1 MTQRGLFPS
10 WLDGS
15 LARDAS
21 FGRAYAAVPDAR
33 RALLKTAIARLWDWC
48 APAEALHRRAET
60 LWRSGLR
67 SVSLAEPRRFA
78 MMLFDAGETSP
89 SRLLA
94 ALVPALAA
102 GVPDV
107 LAVRLGGRALPP
119 APQLLALELAGVERL
134 ALLSR
139 ARCAELLAHLG
150 QGGESGAVLAL
161 GREAASVVAE
171 ARLHSARQR
180 AWTPGSGPAGVWLE
194 RGAGSDLE
202 ALDFAQQGAEIH
214 VWGAGR
220 RSIPGGF
227 VRRSGTFE
235 TFLRQGYSA
244 LYVPEARREACAGR
258 APLVLGPGCESCW
271 LWPDLEAS
279 LFTPRR
285 VCWSVDG

>member
-15 LARDAS
+15 LASDAA
-21 FGRAYAAVPDAR
+21 FGRAYAAVPDVR
-33 RALLKTAIARLWDWC
+33 RALLKTAIARLWEWC
-48 APAEALHRRAET
+48 GPADAVSLRRDM

-67 SVSLAEPRRFA
+67 SVSVAGPRRFA
-78 MMLFDAGETSP
+78 LVLFDAGETSP
-89 SRLLA
+89 VRLLA

-102 GVPDV
+102 GIPEV

-139 ARCAELLAHLG
+139 KRCTELLEHLG
-150 QGGESGAVLAL
+150 QGGESGLVLAL
-161 GREAASVVAE
+161 GRDAGSVLAAAP
-171 ARLHSARQR
+171 LHPARQR
-180 AWTPGSGPAGVWLE
+180 AWVPGGGPAGVWLD
-194 RGAGSDLE
+194 RTGSPDLE
-202 ALDFAQQGAEIH
+202 ALAFAQHGAEIN
-214 VWGAGR
+214 VWGGR
-220 RSIPGGF
+220 GRSIPDGF

-235 TFLRQGYSA
+235 TFLRQGYA
-244 LYVPEARREACAGR
+244 TLYVPEERREACAGR

-271 LWPDLEAS
+271 LWPDLEVS
-279 LFTPRR
+279 LFTPRH